1 MHLTVLE
8 RENLV
13 GEQCP
18 GLVTLRC
25 EGMDLTSLRWRYNG
39 TNKIQSFIPTSVLMQ
54 LTQLNANPAFVS
66 VQLINVTQT
75 PNDARFAE
83 FISILIVDINQ
94 FQTQNIQEINC
105 GDPGTINSIEVNV
118 ATQPPTA
125 PNSPMITTVTLIYTS
140 GMLNSLSV
148 QWTDKVSCQ

>member
-1 MHLTVLE
+1 MHLTIVK
-8 RENLV
+8 RESLV

-25 EGMDLTSLRWRYNG
+25 EGMDLTSLRWRYNE
-39 TNKIQSFIPTSVLMQ
+39 TNKIQSFITTSVLMQ
-54 LTQLNANPAFVS
+54 LTQLNANSAFVS

-75 PNDARFAE
+75 PDDARFAE
-83 FISILIVDINQ
+83 FVSILIVDINQ
-94 FQTQNIQEINC
+94 LQTQNIQDINC
-105 GDPGTINSIEVNV
+105 GDPGTINSIKVNV
-118 ATQPPTA
+118 TTQPPTA
-125 PNSPMITTVTLIYTS
+125 PNSPMIKAVTPIYTS